1 VALMQCQSDIPIR
14 TFSIGFHEQAYD
26 ETPYARAVAKHLHT
40 DHTEL
45 YVTPQEAMN
54 VVPRLPAIFDE
65 PFADS
70 SQIPTFL
77 VSELTRRHVSVA
89 LSGDGGDEMFAGYRS
104 YGTNSR
110 FRSRYAQLPGGAR
123 RMAAWALTRLS
134 PDSWD
139 RIFADWS
146 FAIPSRMRRSSP
158 GERLDRL
165 AFALRQTT
173 DAGLHAVLMSAWVHP
188 EQVVCGAVEP
198 QEAFFAATPKGCTFI
213 ESMTYSDLGRYLPD
227 DVLTKVDRASMA
239 VALEARSP
247 LLDYRIAEFAWRVP
261 LAMKVSETESKVLLR
276 NVLYRYVPRE
286 IMERPKVGF
295 EAPIAVWLRGP
306 LRAWAEELLAP
317 DRMRRQG
324 LLNPGPIQRLWAQH
338 QKSEA
343 DWSAQIWTVLMFQ
356 AWKQQWHPDS

>member
-1 VALMQCQSDIPIR
+1 
-14 TFSIGFHEQAYD
+14 
-26 ETPYARAVAKHLHT
+26 
-40 DHTEL
+40 
-45 YVTPQEAMN
+45 
-54 VVPRLPAIFDE
+54 
-65 PFADS
+65 
-70 SQIPTFL
+70 
-77 VSELTRRHVSVA
+77 
-89 LSGDGGDEMFAGYRS
+89 
-104 YGTNSR
+104 
-110 FRSRYAQLPGGAR
+110 
-123 RMAAWALTRLS
+123 
-134 PDSWD
+134 
-139 RIFADWS
+139 
-146 FAIPSRMRRSSP
+146 
-158 GERLDRL
+158 
-165 AFALRQTT
+165 
-173 DAGLHAVLMSAWVHP
+173 
-188 EQVVCGAVEP
+188 
-198 QEAFFAATPKGCTFI
+198 
-213 ESMTYSDLGRYLPD
+213 MTYSDLGRYLPD